1 METKLGLWWSAF
13 VNQTCAVSKQV
24 QRVPLFDRLGISPVV
39 QYSLKYF
46 LMTKKLL
53 IISRKNK
60 VIVHMKAKIFEM
72 FLIGYKITHLKF
84 KKKKEYMFVSLEFPY
99 TIRKKVHL
107 C

>member
-1 METKLGLWWSAF
+1 M
-13 VNQTCAVSKQV
+13 
-24 QRVPLFDRLGISPVV
+24 
-39 QYSLKYF
+39 
-46 LMTKKLL
+46 
-53 IISRKNK
+53 
-60 VIVHMKAKIFEM
+60 HMKAKIFEM

>member
-1 METKLGLWWSAF
+1 METKLGLWWSAS

-46 LMTKKLL
+46 SMTKKLL

>member
-1 METKLGLWWSAF
+1 M
-13 VNQTCAVSKQV
+13 
-24 QRVPLFDRLGISPVV
+24 

-72 FLIGYKITHLKF
+72 FLTGYKITHLKF